1 MRAVVF
7 ASKGRV
13 RIQDVDQPRIREP
26 ADALVRVT
34 LSGICGTD
42 LHLVSGDFAG
52 IEPGVV
58 IGHEFV
64 GEVREVGSAVRSI
77 RAGDRVCGSDF
88 TACGVCRWCARGEHW
103 ECDERRFFGSGR
115 AFGPD
120 AGGGQAEFIRVPFAD
135 VTLAVVPAG
144 CSDEAAILVCDNLPT
159 GWAAVDL
166 GGLEPAESVAII
178 GGGPIGQLTALCA
191 QTAGAAA
198 VVVVVVVV
206 VVVEPSEVRRRFATG
221 HGSVAVTPDAAAALI
236 AEVTAG
242 DGADLVV
249 EAVGQVAT
257 LDAAIALVRKRGRIV
272 SVAAHAAPSLG
283 VSGRASLR
291 ARAFSVLRDRRFDPL
306 PQPALRHDR
315 RRNSGPARG
324 DRGAGVICRRAAR
337 LRAHGAW
344 PNSQGRHRSAPL
356 VGVAEG
362 GRSRCP
368 RKQCRL
374 PDAARE
380 SLTFSVEL
388 PLPLTLR

>member
-1 MRAVVF
+1 VRAVVF

-26 ADALVRVT
+26 ADALVRVA

-42 LHLVSGDFAG
+42 LHLVGGDFAG

-64 GEVREVGSAVRSI
+64 GEVVEVGAAVRSI

-88 TACGVCRWCARGEHW
+88 TACGVCRWCVRGEHW

-115 AFGPD
+115 AFGAD
-120 AGGGQAEFIRVPFAD
+120 AGGAQAEFIRVPFAD
-135 VTLAVVPAG
+135 VTLAVVPPA

-159 GWAAVDL
+159 GWAAIDL

-191 QTAGAAA
+191 QAAGAAA
-198 VVVVVVVV
+198 V
-206 VVVEPSEVRRRFATG
+206 VVVEPSEVRRRFATT
-221 HGSVAVTPDAAAALI
+221 HGSVAVTPEVAAALI

-272 SVAAHAAPSLG
+272 SVAAHAVQSWAFPVAQAFARELSVRFAIGDSIRYRNRLFAMIAGGILDPHDLIEERVSFAGAPLAYERMA
-283 VSGRASLR
+283 SGRILKA
-291 ARAFSVLRDRRFDPL
+291 VIDP
-306 PQPALRHDR
+306 
-315 RRNSGPARG
+315 
-324 DRGAGVICRRAAR
+324 R
-337 LRAHGAW
+337 L
-344 PNSQGRHRSAPL
+344 
-356 VGVAEG
+356 
-362 GRSRCP
+362 
-368 RKQCRL
+368 
-374 PDAARE
+374 
-380 SLTFSVEL
+380 
-388 PLPLTLR
+388 